1 MPLTVGRGTMA
12 GMYHMQRDEWLAFV
26 GHGTRTGKLA
36 TVRRDGSPHVAPVW
50 FLIDTAS
57 DGDHIVFTTGA
68 DTVKGNAIRRD
79 PRLSMCVDVETPPF
93 SFVQLSAEATISE
106 DLGDLLD
113 WATRLGAR
121 YMGPDKAEAFGK
133 RNAVPGELL
142 VRARITKV
150 VALAEIAD

>member
-1 MPLTVGRGTMA
+1 MA
-12 GMYHMQRDEWLAFV
+12 GMYHMQRDEWLQFV
-26 GHGTRTGKLA
+26 MQGTRTGKLA
-36 TVRRDGSPHVAPVW
+36 TVRKDGSPHVAPVW
-50 FLIDTAS
+50 FVIDTAE

-68 DTVKGNAIRRD
+68 DTVKGYAVRRD
-79 PRLSMCVDVETPPF
+79 PRLAMCVDAETPPF
-93 SFVQLSAEATISE
+93 SFVQLTAEATVSE
-106 DLGDLLD
+106 DLDDMLR

-121 YMGPDKAEAFGK
+121 YMGTEAAEAFGK